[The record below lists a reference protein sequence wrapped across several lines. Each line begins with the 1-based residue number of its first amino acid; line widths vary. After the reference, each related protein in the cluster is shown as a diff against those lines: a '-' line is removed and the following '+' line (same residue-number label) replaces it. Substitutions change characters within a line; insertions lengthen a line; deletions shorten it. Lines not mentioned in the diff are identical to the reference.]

1 MTHSRRSI
9 LRLAGSA
16 ITTCLP
22 GVTQAQSYPSRPVR
36 VIVPYPAGGPTDI
49 SARLLGQW
57 LSERLGRAFIIDNR
71 PGAGG
76 NIGTEAALKSSPDG
90 YTLLFAVS
98 PNAINATL
106 YERLSFDFIRDT
118 APVASVARTTLVM
131 EVNPAFPAH
140 SVPQFIAYAKA
151 NPGRVNYASGGI
163 GTPNHLAGELFKMM
177 TGIDMIHVPYRGS
190 APALVDLISGQ
201 MPVMFDHIASSIE
214 HIKAGRLRSLA
225 VTTARRSPALPDVP
239 PVDDFVRGFEVSGWQ
254 GVVAP
259 KGTPAEIVLA
269 LNTEINAV
277 LSHPSSTARLADLG
291 AIALSGSPADFGKLI
306 SDETDKWARV
316 IKHAGIKPA

>member
-1 MTHSRRSI
+1 MMHSRRRI
-9 LRLAGSA
+9 LGLAGGAAVSCFPQA
-16 ITTCLP
+16 
-22 GVTQAQSYPSRPVR
+22 TQAQSYPSRPVR

-57 LSERLGRAFIIDNR
+57 LSERLGQAFIIDNR

-76 NIGTEAALKSSPDG
+76 NIGTEAALRSPPDG

-106 YERLSFDFIRDT
+106 YQRLSFDFIRDT

-151 NPGRVNYASGGI
+151 NPGRVNYASAGI

-190 APALVDLISGQ
+190 APAVVDLISGQ
-201 MPVMFDHIASSIE
+201 VPVMFDHIVSSIE

-225 VTTARRSPALPDVP
+225 VTTATRSPALPDVP
-239 PVDDFVRGFEVSGWQ
+239 TVDDFVRGFEVSGWQ

-259 KGTPAEIVLA
+259 IGTPAEIVLA
-269 LNTEINAV
+269 LNAEINAA
-277 LSHPSSTARLADLG
+277 LSRPGSVARLADLG
-291 AIALSGSPADFGKLI
+291 ATVLSGSPADFGKLI
-306 SDETDKWARV
+306 SDETDKWAKI